1 MTRTKEQ
8 SAAALA
14 GKPGFSIISNEK
26 LLQLYAAMVKCRAL
40 EERVQILFPRN
51 KLTGKDGASREAVA
65 VGVALDLLP
74 EDTVAASP
82 GDLVVN
88 FIWNEVQ
95 GEPLDMIFARLYAR
109 STCPSPAAKF
119 KLATVAAQA
128 NKAAKNGKIAV
139 AFSSNGSGFSPEAL
153 KAAGNRLL
161 PILFVRQTSL
171 PAGPPRGKKQTGVA
185 EIAAAA
191 CGIPVIPV
199 DGSDVVA
206 VYRVATEAITHARKG
221 NGPTLID
228 CIFEPSEARDPLLKM
243 ETYLTRKG
251 LFSEEWKRQ
260 VTAAFKR
267 ELEDTVEAAAR
278 GLS

>member
-40 EERVQILFPRN
+40 EERVQLPFPRS
-51 KLTGKDGASREAVA
+51 KPTGLRGSASREAVA
-65 VGVALDLLP
+65 VGVAIDLLP

-82 GDLVVN
+82 GDLFVH
-88 FIWNEVQ
+88 FIWNEIH
-95 GEPLDMIFARLYAR
+95 GEPLDKLFIYLNSHTAR
-109 STCPSPAAKF
+109 PSPAAQF

-128 NKAAKNGKIAV
+128 KKAAKNGRISV
-139 AFSSNGSGFSPEAL
+139 AFSSNGSSFSPESL
-153 KAAGNRLL
+153 KAASDRQL
-161 PILFVRQTSL
+161 PILFVRQTRL
-171 PAGPPRGKKQTGVA
+171 PAEPPRGKMQTGA
-185 EIAAAA
+185 TEA

-199 DGSDVVA
+199 DGNDAVA
-206 VYRVATEAITHARKG
+206 VYRVSTEAITHARKG

-228 CIFEPSEARDPLLKM
+228 CIFEHSEARDPLLRM

-251 LFSEEWKRQ
+251 LFSEEGKRQ
-260 VTAAFKR
+260 VAAAFKR
-267 ELEDTVEAAAR
+267 ELDDAVEAAAR
-278 GLS
+278 

>member
-1 MTRTKEQ
+1 MNRTKEL
-8 SAAALA
+8 SAATLA

-40 EERVQILFPRN
+40 EERVLILYPRS
-51 KLTGKDGASREAVA
+51 KLTGKRGANSQEAVA

-82 GDLVVN
+82 GDLIVN
-88 FIWNEVQ
+88 YIQ
-95 GEPLDMIFARLYAR
+95 GEPLDKLFARLYSRATR
-109 STCPSPAAKF
+109 PSPATQL
-119 KLATVAAQA
+119 KLAAVAAQA
-128 NKAAKNGKIAV
+128 NKAAKNGKISV
-139 AFSSNGSGFSPEAL
+139 AFSGNSSGFSPAAL
-153 KAAGNRLL
+153 KAASAQQL
-161 PILFVRQTSL
+161 PILFVRQSRL
-171 PAGPPRGKKQTGVA
+171 PAEPPRGKSQTGAA

-206 VYRVATEAITHARKG
+206 VYRVSTEAITHARKG

-228 CIFEPSEARDPLLKM
+228 CIFEPSEARDPLRQM

-251 LFSEEWKRQ
+251 LFNEEGKRQ
-260 VTAAFKR
+260 VAAAFKR
-267 ELEDTVEAAAR
+267 ELDDASKR
-278 GLS
+278 RPGD

>member
-8 SAAALA
+8 SASALA

-26 LLQLYAAMVKCRAL
+26 LLQLYAAMLKCRAL
-40 EERVQILFPRN
+40 EERVQILFPHS
-51 KLTGKDGASREAVA
+51 KLTGNRSANSQEAVA

-74 EDTVAASP
+74 EDTVATSP

-88 FIWNEVQ
+88 FIRNEIQ
-95 GEPLDMIFARLYAR
+95 GKPLDLIFTRLYAR
-109 STCPSPAAKF
+109 ATRPSPAAQF

-128 NKAAKNGKIAV
+128 NKALKNGKISV
-139 AFSSNGSGFSPEAL
+139 AFSSNGSGFSAEAL
-153 KAAGNRLL
+153 EAAGARQL
-161 PILFVRQTSL
+161 PILFVHQTRLSVE
-171 PAGPPRGKKQTGVA
+171 PPRGKKQAGAA

-191 CGIPVIPV
+191 RGIPLIPV
-199 DGSDVVA
+199 DGNDVVA
-206 VYRVATEAITHARKG
+206 VYRVSTEAITHARKG

-251 LFSEEWKRQ
+251 LYSEEWKRQ
-260 VTAAFKR
+260 VAAAFKR
-267 ELEDTVEAAAR
+267 ELDEAVEAAAQ
-278 GLS
+278 

>member
-14 GKPGFSIISNEK
+14 GKPDFSIISNEK

-40 EERVQILFPRN
+40 EERVQILFPRS
-51 KLTGKDGASREAVA
+51 KLTGKRGAVSQEAVA

-82 GDLVVN
+82 GNLIVN
-88 FIWNEVQ
+88 LIWNEIQ
-95 GEPLDMIFARLYAR
+95 GEPLDKLFARLNAR
-109 STCPSPAAKF
+109 ATRPSPAAQF

-128 NKAAKNGKIAV
+128 NKAAKNGKIAL
-139 AFSSNGSGFSPEAL
+139 AFSSKGSGFSPQAL
-153 KAAGNRLL
+153 KAANERLL
-161 PILFVRQTSL
+161 PILFVRQTRL
-171 PAGPPRGKKQTGVA
+171 TVEPPRGNKQTGAA

-206 VYRVATEAITHARKG
+206 VYRVSTEAITHARKG
-221 NGPTLID
+221 NGPTLIE
-228 CIFEPSEARDPLLKM
+228 CIIEHSEARDPILKM

-251 LFSEEWKRQ
+251 LFSEEGKRQ
-260 VTAAFKR
+260 VAAAFKR
-267 ELEDTVEAAAR
+267 ELDDAVEAAAR
-278 GLS
+278 

>member
-1 MTRTKEQ
+1 MTRTNEQ

-26 LLQLYAAMVKCRAL
+26 LLQLYATMVKCRAL
-40 EERVQILFPRN
+40 EERVQILFPHS
-51 KLTGKDGASREAVA
+51 KLTGKRVTNSQEAVA

-82 GDLVVN
+82 GDLIVN
-88 FIWNEVQ
+88 FIQ
-95 GEPLDMIFARLYAR
+95 GEPLDKLFARLCAR
-109 STCPSPAAKF
+109 ATRPSPAAQL
-119 KLATVAAQA
+119 KLAAIAAQA
-128 NKAAKNGKIAV
+128 NKAAKNSKIAL

-153 KAAGNRLL
+153 KAAGDRQL
-161 PILFVRQTSL
+161 PILFVCLTRL
-171 PAGPPRGKKQTGVA
+171 PAEQPRGKKQTGAA
-185 EIAAAA
+185 EI

-228 CIFEPSEARDPLLKM
+228 CIFEPSESRDPLLQM
-243 ETYLTRKG
+243 ETYLTRKD
-251 LFSEEWKRQ
+251 LFSEEGKLQ
-260 VTAAFKR
+260 VAAAFKR
-267 ELEDTVEAAAR
+267 ELNDAVKTAAR
-278 GLS
+278 GLN

>member
-40 EERVQILFPRN
+40 EERVQIPFPRS
-51 KLTGKDGASREAVA
+51 KLTGKRGSAGREAVA

-82 GDLVVN
+82 GDLIVN
-88 FIWNEVQ
+88 FIQ
-95 GEPLDMIFARLYAR
+95 GEPLDKLFARLDAR
-109 STCPSPAAKF
+109 ATRPSPAAQF

-128 NKAAKNGKIAV
+128 NKAAKNGKIALV
-139 AFSSNGSGFSPEAL
+139 FSNNGSGFSPAAL
-153 KAAGNRLL
+153 KAAGGRQL
-161 PILFVRQTSL
+161 PILFVRQTRL
-171 PAGPPRGKKQTGVA
+171 PAEPQRGKKQT
-185 EIAAAA
+185 EAAATL
-191 CGIPVIPV
+191 GIPVIPV
-199 DGSDVVA
+199 DGNDVVA
-206 VYRVATEAITHARKG
+206 VYRVSTEAITHARKG

-228 CIFEPSEARDPLLKM
+228 CIFEPSEARDPLLQM

-251 LFSEEWKRQ
+251 LFSEVWKRQ
-260 VTAAFKR
+260 VAAAFKR
-267 ELEDTVEAAAR
+267 ELDDAVEAAAR
-278 GLS
+278 

>member
-40 EERVQILFPRN
+40 EERVQILFPRS
-51 KLTGKDGASREAVA
+51 KLTGKRGFASREAVA

-88 FIWNEVQ
+88 FIWNEIQ
-95 GEPLDMIFARLYAR
+95 GEPLNMIFARLNSRAAR
-109 STCPSPAAKF
+109 PSRAAQF
-119 KLATVAAQA
+119 KLATIAAQA

-139 AFSSNGSGFSPEAL
+139 AFSTIGSGLSPQAL
-153 KAAGNRLL
+153 KAAGDRQL
-161 PILFVRQTSL
+161 PILFVRQTRL
-171 PAGPPRGKKQTGVA
+171 PAEPPRGNKQTGAA
-185 EIAAAA
+185 EIS
-191 CGIPVIPV
+191 GIPDIPV

-206 VYRVATEAITHARKG
+206 VYRVSTEAITHARKG

-228 CIFEPSEARDPLLKM
+228 CIFEPSEARDPLLQM
-243 ETYLTRKG
+243 ESYLTRKG
-251 LFSEEWKRQ
+251 LFSEEWKCQ
-260 VTAAFKR
+260 VAAAFKR
-267 ELEDTVEAAAR
+267 ELDDAVEAAKV
-278 GLS
+278 

>member
-40 EERVQILFPRN
+40 EERVQILFSRS
-51 KLTGKDGASREAVA
+51 KLNGKGSVVSREAVA

-88 FIWNEVQ
+88 FICNVFQ
-95 GEPLDMIFARLYAR
+95 GKPLDKLFARLFAR
-109 STCPSPAAKF
+109 AARPSPTAQF
-119 KLATVAAQA
+119 KLAAVAAQA
-128 NKAAKNGKIAV
+128 NKAAKNGKISV

-153 KAAGNRLL
+153 KVAGDRQL
-161 PILFVRQTSL
+161 PILFVRQTRL
-171 PAGPPRGKKQTGVA
+171 PVEPLRSNKQTGAA
-185 EIAAAA
+185 EIAASIFN
-191 CGIPVIPV
+191 IPIIPV
-199 DGSDVVA
+199 DSSDVVA

-228 CIFEPSEARDPLLKM
+228 CIFEPSEAHDPLLKM

-251 LFSEEWKRQ
+251 LFREEGKRN
-260 VTAAFKR
+260 VAAAFKR
-267 ELEDTVEAAAR
+267 ELDDAVKAVA
-278 GLS
+278 GD

>member
-40 EERVQILFPRN
+40 EERVQILFPRS
-51 KLTGKDGASREAVA
+51 KLTGKRGAVSQEAVA

-82 GDLVVN
+82 GNLIVN
-88 FIWNEVQ
+88 LIWNEIQ
-95 GEPLDMIFARLYAR
+95 GEPLDKLFARLNAR
-109 STCPSPAAKF
+109 ATRPSPAAQF

-128 NKAAKNGKIAV
+128 NKAAKNGKIAL

-153 KAAGNRLL
+153 KAAGDRQL
-161 PILFVRQTSL
+161 PIFFVRQTRL
-171 PAGPPRGKKQTGVA
+171 PAKPPRGKKQAGAT
-185 EIAAAA
+185 EIS
-191 CGIPVIPV
+191 GIPVIPV
-199 DGSDVVA
+199 DGNDVVA

-228 CIFEPSEARDPLLKM
+228 CIFEPSEARDPLLRT
-243 ETYLTRKG
+243 ESYLTRKG
-251 LFSEEWKRQ
+251 LFSEEGKRQ
-260 VTAAFKR
+260 VAAAFKR
-267 ELEDTVEAAAR
+267 ELDDAVEAAAR
-278 GLS
+278 

>member
-40 EERVQILFPRN
+40 EERVQILFPRS
-51 KLTGKDGASREAVA
+51 KLTGKRGSANREAVA
-65 VGVALDLLP
+65 VGVTIDLLP

-88 FIWNEVQ
+88 FIWNEIQ
-95 GEPLDMIFARLYAR
+95 GEPLDKLFARLYAR
-109 STCPSPAAKF
+109 ATRPSPTAQF
-119 KLATVAAQA
+119 KLAAVAAQA
-128 NKAAKNGKIAV
+128 NKAAKNGKISV
-139 AFSSNGSGFSPEAL
+139 AFSSDGSGFSDEAL
-153 KAAGNRLL
+153 KAAGDRQL
-161 PILFVRQTSL
+161 PILFVRQTRL
-171 PAGPPRGKKQTGVA
+171 TAEPPRGIKQTGAA
-185 EIAAAA
+185 EIASAA

-206 VYRVATEAITHARKG
+206 AYRVSTEAITHARRG

-228 CIFEPSEARDPLLKM
+228 CIFEPSEARDSLLMM

-260 VTAAFKR
+260 VAAAFKR
-267 ELEDTVEAAAR
+267 ELDDAVEAAAR
-278 GLS
+278 

>member
-26 LLQLYAAMVKCRAL
+26 LLQLYTAMVKCRAL

-51 KLTGKDGASREAVA
+51 KFTGKRGFVSQEAIA
-65 VGVALDLLP
+65 VGIALDLLP

-88 FIWNEVQ
+88 FIWNEIQ
-95 GEPLDMIFARLYAR
+95 SEPLDMILARLYTRATR
-109 STCPSPAAKF
+109 PSPAAQF

-128 NKAAKNGKIAV
+128 NKALKNGKISV

-153 KAAGNRLL
+153 KVAGDRQL
-161 PILFVRQTSL
+161 PILFVRQTRL
-171 PAGPPRGKKQTGVA
+171 PAMQPRVKKQTSAA
-185 EIAAAA
+185 EIANEA

-199 DGSDVVA
+199 DGNDVVA
-206 VYRVATEAITHARKG
+206 VYRVSTEAITHARKS

-228 CIFEPSEARDPLLKM
+228 CIFEPSVSRDPLLQM

-260 VTAAFKR
+260 VAVAFKR
-267 ELEDTVEAAAR
+267 ELDDAVEAATR
-278 GLS
+278 

>member
-14 GKPGFSIISNEK
+14 GKSGFSIISNEK

-40 EERVQILFPRN
+40 EERVQILFPRS
-51 KLTGKDGASREAVA
+51 KLTGKRGAVSQEAVA

-82 GDLVVN
+82 GNLIVN
-88 FIWNEVQ
+88 LIWNEIQ
-95 GEPLDMIFARLYAR
+95 GEPLDKLFARLNAR
-109 STCPSPAAKF
+109 ATRPSPAAQF

-128 NKAAKNGKIAV
+128 NKAAKNGKIAL

-153 KAAGNRLL
+153 KAAGDRQL
-161 PILFVRQTSL
+161 PIFFVRQTRL
-171 PAGPPRGKKQTGVA
+171 PAKPPRGKKQAGAT
-185 EIAAAA
+185 EIS
-191 CGIPVIPV
+191 GIPVIPV
-199 DGSDVVA
+199 DGNDVVA

-228 CIFEPSEARDPLLKM
+228 CIFEPSEARDPLLRT
-243 ETYLTRKG
+243 ESYLTRKG
-251 LFSEEWKRQ
+251 LFSEEGKRQ
-260 VTAAFKR
+260 VAAAFKR
-267 ELEDTVEAAAR
+267 ELDDAVEAAAR
-278 GLS
+278 